1 MWDITYT
8 SLLTHPLFFRY
19 PSHPSVE
26 EALTPLPPPVLD
38 HQPQPIESAMNT
50 NCIENWQ
57 ICLDCPDNWTK

>member
-8 SLLTHPLFFRY
+8 SLLTHPPLFPLPL
-19 PSHPSVE
+19 PSIGRRSPH
-26 EALTPLPPPVLD
+26 PLPPPAPD